1 MIRRLLAAT
10 AVVLGATALLGGT
23 AGAADIA
30 CVYQKDPLHVGI
42 CVSL

>member
-1 MIRRLLAAT
+1 MIRRLLVAT
-10 AVVLGATALLGGT
+10 AVVFGATALLGGT

-30 CVYQKDPLHVGI
+30 CVYQNDPLHVGL